1 MNTRKPPTPMRV
13 SAIGLLMMS
22 SAVFALAH
30 AKRKANPASP
40 DDPTARVF
48 QLLDDSYSGKLRNFC
63 LLAGTYSNPGQPD
76 QVLEHVLQVNYD
88 KTRFFGRFRISVR
101 GVSQL
106 TPAQLKEYTP
116 DQIYG
121 FGSDVAKFEKINPGP
136 FGEAGDLY
144 FRANAQGA
152 LAQAPITGDAI
163 AHYDSFLTQ
172 YIVPALQKS

>member
-1 MNTRKPPTPMRV
+1 MNTRKPPTPVRV

-22 SAVFALAH
+22 SAVALAH
-30 AKRKANPASP
+30 AKEKANPASP
-40 DDPTARVF
+40 DDPTARLF
-48 QLLDDSYSGKLRNFC
+48 QFLDTSYGGKLTDFC
-63 LLAGTYSNPGQPD
+63 VVANTYTNPSQPD
-76 QVLEHVLQVNYD
+76 QMLQHVLQVNYN

-152 LAQAPITGDAI
+152 LAPAPITGDAI
-163 AHYDSFLTQ
+163 AQYDSFLTQ